1 MKHVVIV
8 GGGISGLTAAY
19 ELSLAQRDG
28 APIRFTLLE
37 ASPRLGGIVE
47 TEIIASPGGPF
58 TIECGPDG
66 WVTEKPWAR
75 ELAIELGL
83 GKDLVP
89 SNDAVRRT
97 YLLRDGDLLP
107 LPDGMRMMVPTS
119 ESAIL
124 DNPLLNDTARQAYL
138 DEPARAA
145 ELRTLAANDSS
156 DISVADFL
164 RRHFGEEVTR
174 TFGRPLLAGIFGGD
188 IDRLS
193 AASVMPGMIA
203 LEKQYGSLILG
214 LQSQASTTPDLPAPP
229 PATSIFSSLR
239 SGLGSLTNALAHS
252 LPADSIRLNEPAISI
267 TRDSSDWLVS
277 TKQSQF
283 TADAVILAT
292 PPRAAQSLLTPI
304 DAELAALHAIPSS
317 SAVIVALAFSQAFPL
332 PAGFGFLVEQPQ
344 PGFDPAFLA
353 TTFLHQKYPH
363 SAPPGTALLRVFF
376 GGPDFNSSHSP
387 DSADPSVWPASA
399 SLWIDLAISQLQ
411 QIWPQL
417 PPPVAS
423 LVRHWPHSLPQFEI
437 GHRARVAAITERAQ
451 ALPGLVLLGNAYRG
465 VGLPDLIRDARSAS
479 RELLSRI
486 L

>member
-1 MKHVVIV
+1 
-8 GGGISGLTAAY
+8 
-19 ELSLAQRDG
+19 
-28 APIRFTLLE
+28 
-37 ASPRLGGIVE
+37 
-47 TEIIASPGGPF
+47 
-58 TIECGPDG
+58 
-66 WVTEKPWAR
+66 
-75 ELAIELGL
+75 
-83 GKDLVP
+83 
-89 SNDAVRRT
+89 
-97 YLLRDGDLLP
+97 
-107 LPDGMRMMVPTS
+107 MRMMVPTS

-124 DNPLLNDTARQAYL
+124 ENPLLNDAARQAYL
-138 DEPARAA
+138 DEPARAT

-214 LQSQASTTPDLPAPP
+214 LQSQASSTPGLPAPP
-229 PATSIFSSLR
+229 AARSIFTSLR
-239 SGLGSLTNALAHS
+239 SGLGSLIDALALS
-252 LPADSIRLNEPAISI
+252 LPAGSVRLTEPAISI
-267 TRDSSDWLVS
+267 ARDSSHWLVS
-277 TKQSQF
+277 TRQNQF

-292 PPRAAQSLLTPI
+292 SPRAAQSLLAPI

-317 SAVIVALAFSQAFPL
+317 SAVIVALAFSPAFPL

-363 SAPPGTALLRVFF
+363 SAPPGAALLRVFF
-376 GGPDFNSSHSP
+376 GGPDFSSSDSP
-387 DSADPSVWPASA
+387 DSGDPSVW
-399 SLWIDLAISQLQ
+399 IDSAISQLQ
-411 QIWPQL
+411 QLWPHL
-417 PPPVAS
+417 PPPVAA
-423 LVRHWPHSLPQFEI
+423 LVRRWPHSLPQYEI
-437 GHRARVAAITERAQ
+437 GHRARVEAITERAQ
-451 ALPGLVLLGNAYRG
+451 AIPGLVLLGNAYRG
-465 VGLPDLIRDARSAS
+465 VGLPDLIRDARFAS